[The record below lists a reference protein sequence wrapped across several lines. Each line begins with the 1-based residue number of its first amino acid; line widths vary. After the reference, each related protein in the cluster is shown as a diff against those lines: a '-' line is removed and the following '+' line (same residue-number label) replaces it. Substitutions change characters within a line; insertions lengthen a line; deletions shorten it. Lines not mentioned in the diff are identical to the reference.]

1 MTEPTAG
8 MEGGSSKGG
17 GGGREEGRNR
27 GTGRGRR
34 QLGHVE
40 ETEKDGWREG
50 RGERQDQGKQDSE
63 NK

>member
-17 GGGREEGRNR
+17 GGGREEGR
-27 GTGRGRR
+27 R

-50 RGERQDQGKQDSE
+50 REGGREERQDQGKQDSE